1 MDDNKALQTEG
12 PGSAQDRPT
21 ASQPGRIEPRLIT
34 RDEAANYLQLS
45 TDTLDRLRRE
55 RKVAFYRIGRSSRF
69 GPWHLFQLASGKS
82 MAAKELLENMDR
94 VLTKAQFAD
103 FLSVSTRTIENLTRD
118 RRLWHRKTGGMMRF
132 HLGEALIQ
140 LDNEFRVAAV
150 E

>member
-1 MDDNKALQTEG
+1 
-12 PGSAQDRPT
+12 
-21 ASQPGRIEPRLIT
+21 
-34 RDEAANYLQLS
+34 
-45 TDTLDRLRRE
+45 
-55 RKVAFYRIGRSSRF
+55 
-69 GPWHLFQLASGKS
+69 
-82 MAAKELLENMDR
+82 MDR